1 MYSPPSDS
9 GTMCAYCSPC
19 HHGEVSTTPLW
30 VPLVVAGMG
39 ILGTLTAGTAG
50 ALITQRWAD
59 RRDDKTWARE
69 RAREE
74 ERWRREDKGRT
85 FEHRREVFEDFYEA
99 LKALARKAYDHGHGF
114 TDSPELPDD
123 WHADAAAKLTRL
135 SLYADRRVAA
145 AASVAYGAAWSWGQ
159 NTKYD
164 DPDDPKFYERLQ
176 RYDDAE
182 FELLVLIRETLS
194 IPEADLTLPPPGY
207 TWDAPRSDASDSE
220 ETGPDSGTTP

>member
-1 MYSPPSDS
+1 
-9 GTMCAYCSPC
+9 
-19 HHGEVSTTPLW
+19 
-30 VPLVVAGMG
+30 MG

-207 TWDAPRSDASDSE
+207 TWYAPRSDASDSE